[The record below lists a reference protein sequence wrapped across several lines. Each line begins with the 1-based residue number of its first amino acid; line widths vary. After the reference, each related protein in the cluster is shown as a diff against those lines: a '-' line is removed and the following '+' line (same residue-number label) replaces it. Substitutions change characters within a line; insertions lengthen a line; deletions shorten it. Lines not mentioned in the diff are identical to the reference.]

1 MKSCPECSPTHQL
14 DHRKEWMTNVLD
26 DVFNGFSRTLSFP
39 RLEALVQRLAIG
51 GMLKGF
57 RAVGLMRPVAI
68 TPESHV
74 HQRTKVVAEE
84 ATKRGWKVEM
94 LSFMHHPSNIFLLT
108 ENGREHVF
116 EGLPGLDP
124 AKTITKVDDKEWTK
138 HLLRRLNAPTPDGE
152 CFSRLTPALAYGKK
166 LGYPCVVKPRTGSLS
181 AHTTVNIQND
191 EELERAI
198 VCAQHVS
205 PSFIVERYIPGSL
218 YRVTTVGETVA
229 AIGRRDP
236 PTIVGD
242 GVKTVAQLIVEC
254 EAAQRDLLI
263 ALGYKP
269 EEVPSL
275 PKNHMKR
282 NPEDVLAPGE
292 SLAVTWKINLS
303 YGASVTDVTDD
314 CHPDNLELFVRVAQA
329 VKLPSVGIDFLAPN
343 IAISWKD
350 QPCGIIELNSLPS
363 IDLHHPPIIKGT
375 FRNVASALLDSV
387 YGSTLKES

>member
-1 MKSCPECSPTHQL
+1 MI
-14 DHRKEWMTNVLD
+14 D
-26 DVFNGFSRTLSFP
+26 DLLNGLSRTFSFP
-39 RLEALVQRLAIG
+39 RLEALVQRVTIG
-51 GMLKGF
+51 GMLHGF
-57 RAVGLMRPVAI
+57 RAVGLMRPVPV

-84 ATKRGWKVEM
+84 AQKRGWKVEM
-94 LSFMHHPSNIFLLT
+94 LSFLGHTSNIFLLT

-116 EGLPGLDP
+116 EGLPGMDP
-124 AKTITKVDDKEWTK
+124 AKVMTKVDDKEWTK
-138 HLLRRLNAPTPDGE
+138 YMLGKLGVPTPQGE
-152 CFSRLTPALAYGKK
+152 CFSRLAPALAYGKTI
-166 LGYPCVVKPRTGSLS
+166 GYPLVVKPRTGSLS

-191 EELERAI
+191 TELERAI
-198 VCAQHVS
+198 LCSQHVS

-218 YRVTTVGETVA
+218 YRATTVGPNVA

-242 GVKTVAQLIVEC
+242 GKKTVAELIVEC

-282 NPEDVLAPGE
+282 NPEDILAPGE

-303 YGASVTDVTDD
+303 YGASVTDVTAEA
-314 CHPDNLELFVRVAQA
+314 HPDNVELFERVAKE
-329 VKLPSVGIDFLAPN
+329 VKLPSIGIDFLAPD
-343 IAISWKD
+343 ITVSWKD

-363 IDLHHPPIIKGT
+363 IDLHHQPIVKGT
-375 FRNVASALLDSV
+375 FRNVASALLDFV
-387 YGSTLKES
+387 YGSTLKKSDS